1 MSSPVAR
8 TQIRLFW
15 DLQENPGTTLRDA
28 ADRLKISYPAARM
41 AHSRLRARQGCNT
54 VTQFCPHCFKPT
66 VMLSDVVR
74 VCTSCGAELPYVN
87 DRPRAPV
94 GGYEYTLSSQW
105 NHMLGTN
112 PNGIKGYINELRKA
126 PARGEETVLMVMG
139 DTDWKHFGRK
149 GEDDAFTKKVLESLF
164 HKTES
169 IGLPSPVYLTLDRLG
184 VAARRLTK
192 EHLKVVRRKKSELRA
207 LESTAMAEQIA
218 DRVLRDALPGLARGS
233 E

>member
-1 MSSPVAR
+1 MELSTAK

-15 DLQENPGTTLRDA
+15 SIQEDPGLTLKDH
-28 ADRLKISYPAARM
+28 ADKLKISYPAAKM
-41 AHSRLRARQGCNT
+41 AHSRLKARKEGNR
-54 VTQFCPHCFKPT
+54 VTRFCPHCLKPT
-66 VMLSDVVR
+66 VILSDVVR

-184 VAARRLTK
+184 VAARKLTK

-207 LESTAMAEQIA
+207 LESTAMAEQIV
-218 DRVLRDALPGLARGS
+218 DRVLRDALPGLANLR
-233 E
+233 